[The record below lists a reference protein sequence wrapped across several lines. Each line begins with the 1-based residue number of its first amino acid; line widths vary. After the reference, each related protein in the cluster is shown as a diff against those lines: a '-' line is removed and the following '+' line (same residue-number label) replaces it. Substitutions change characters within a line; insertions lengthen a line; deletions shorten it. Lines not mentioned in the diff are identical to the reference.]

1 MKKLSSGYFKE
12 LFGRKCIAAC
22 LYIVIG
28 VLMVVFRAQ
37 TPEIICRI
45 LGIGLLIIGIY
56 NLVYHIVHDELVLGL
71 PCDIMLIVSGA
82 ILTAFA
88 QGIAAVIAILL
99 GAFMIFKAV
108 FGLQDSLLARAS
120 KTKSWAVDFA
130 YSLLTF
136 VMGIL
141 LVINPFT
148 GMEYL
153 AVVMGAVLI
162 ADGILGLVVF
172 VLNFKLDRTAVKDED
187 CVIDAETV
195 DPDDKN

>member
-1 MKKLSSGYFKE
+1 M
-12 LFGRKCIAAC
+12 
-22 LYIVIG
+22 
-28 VLMVVFRAQ
+28 
-37 TPEIICRI
+37 
-45 LGIGLLIIGIY
+45 
-56 NLVYHIVHDELVLGL
+56 
-71 PCDIMLIVSGA
+71 
-82 ILTAFA
+82 
-88 QGIAAVIAILL
+88 
-99 GAFMIFKAV
+99 
-108 FGLQDSLLARAS
+108 
-120 KTKSWAVDFA
+120 
-130 YSLLTF
+130 TF